1 MGIAAARLALAWRQR
16 SLAIAVLSGAGL
28 SGTNRSSGSWLGA
41 SVVSQIIPQNANR
54 CKTEPGQTA
63 PASNLSQPTQQTN
76 NKPAFALAFFC
87 GSISQEDVNNA

>member
-16 SLAIAVLSGAGL
+16 SLAIAVLSGAGY
-28 SGTNRSSGSWLGA
+28 LGQIGHPA
-41 SVVSQIIPQNANR
+41 LGWCKCVGQIIPQNANR
-54 CKTEPGQTA
+54 CKTEPSQTA

>member
-1 MGIAAARLALAWRQR
+1 LIIRLL
-16 SLAIAVLSGAGL
+16 V
-28 SGTNRSSGSWLGA
+28 GA
-41 SVVSQIIPQNANR
+41 SDVGQIIPQNANR